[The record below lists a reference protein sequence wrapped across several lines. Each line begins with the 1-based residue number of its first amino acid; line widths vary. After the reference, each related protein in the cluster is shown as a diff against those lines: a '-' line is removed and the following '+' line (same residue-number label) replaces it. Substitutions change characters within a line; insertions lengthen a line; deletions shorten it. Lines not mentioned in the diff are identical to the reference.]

1 MGEGEEG
8 GGKYKLK
15 NKKKLVF
22 FFKVMHRRN
31 EKARQVGK
39 VKFDMREIKR
49 EMKKEVAEGNGG
61 EEKGKRERKKRIN

>member
-1 MGEGEEG
+1 
-8 GGKYKLK
+8 
-15 NKKKLVF
+15 
-22 FFKVMHRRN
+22 MHRRN